1 MHEERSA
8 IDPLRAETTW
18 NAGVH
23 VRRTTSLATPRVLS
37 SADSIAH
44 VVSRSTQRVLT
55 IWRRFAATG
64 TPVPSIKPLRARVCT
79 LVAMPIGANALV
91 FVPAASPAGDVSMG
105 SSRVSALRR
114 RSPIRSRRVPADR
127 VGRHA
132 RPWHE
137 ACTIRPAIG
146 TRYAAVAP
154 TLLKEGS
161 FANRFF
167 DMRSH
172 DGAGFYRQH
181 HVGMLVG
188 SAASCRLNI
197 HKSKKVCRGPGGHA
211 AGPRPLRT
219 RPTGT

>member
-1 MHEERSA
+1 
-8 IDPLRAETTW
+8 
-18 NAGVH
+18 

-64 TPVPSIKPLRARVCT
+64 APVPSIESPRARVCT

-91 FVPAASPAGDVSMG
+91 FAIAASSGGDVSTG
-105 SSRVSALRR
+105 SRLA
-114 RSPIRSRRVPADR
+114 IRSRRAARNRRRRVSADHQ
-127 VGRHA
+127 GRHA

-137 ACTIRPAIG
+137 ACTAGPATG
-146 TRYAAVAP
+146 TRNAAVAP
-154 TLLKEGS
+154 TLLNEGS

-181 HVGMLVG
+181 QVGTLVG
-188 SAASCRLNI
+188 GAASCRLNI
-197 HKSKKVCRGPGGHA
+197 HKSKKVCRGPGGHT

-219 RPTGT
+219 RPTGTRP